1 MTRKPGEPLEHD
13 IQGAILKYLTIKR
26 IFHYRQNTGAAKFGK
41 SFVKFGVK
49 GAPDIVCVIKGQ
61 YVGLEIKAK
70 DGEQSQAQFN
80 FQVQLE
86 AAGGTYLLCYSL
98 EDVIRK
104 LGER

>member
-1 MTRKPGEPLEHD
+1 
-13 IQGAILKYLTIKR
+13 
-26 IFHYRQNTGAAKFGK
+26 
-41 SFVKFGVK
+41 
-49 GAPDIVCVIKGQ
+49 VCVIKGQ

-98 EDVIRK
+98 EDVIQGLERK
-104 LGER
+104 AAL